1 MKKHYKQ
8 NKSIF
13 TYLPGVIFILFI
25 IIMCALF
32 LFMPKKKYSANEKRY
47 LSDFP
52 NLNAT
57 TLFDGS
63 FGDEFE
69 TYMSDHVAG
78 RDLFVGLN
86 AYYDLFSGRNG
97 SNGVYSGS
105 DSYLIND
112 PAEFK
117 DNRVKRNVSLLAQ
130 FAQDNNVKAVFMAV
144 PSTGY
149 IMNDKLPANHKNY
162 NDDTLFEIINEN
174 KGNMELLDLRNS
186 FKQSALDGVQLYY
199 KTDHHWTSA
208 GAYTAYREY
217 CKKMGI
223 DATSKDEFNI
233 EKYDNFFGTTY
244 STSALWLNS
253 ADTVELWRNKNHNEN
268 TVRVDITEGSQTL
281 SYNTMFFTNHL
292 EAADKYPI
300 FLDGNH
306 SLVKITNNNAP
317 KKKLLMINDSYSH
330 CIAPFLSDNYSEII
344 MVDLRYYKMPVSDII
359 KKEEITDVLM
369 LYGIDNLVTDDNIN
383 FLS

>member
-1 MKKHYKQ
+1 MKNYKQ

-25 IIMCALF
+25 IIMCGLF
-32 LFMPKKKYSANEKRY
+32 LFSTKKKYSANEKRY
-47 LSDFP
+47 LSTFP
-52 NLNAT
+52 EFNAS

-69 TYMSDHVAG
+69 TYMSDHIAN
-78 RDLFVGLN
+78 RDFFVGIN
-86 AYYDLFSGRNG
+86 AYYNLYSGRNG
-97 SNGVYSGS
+97 SDGVYSGS

-112 PAEFK
+112 PAELK
-117 DNRVKRNVSLLAQ
+117 DNRVERNVTLLSQ
-130 FAQDNNVKAVFMAV
+130 FAQENNVKATLMVV

-149 IMNDKLPANHKNY
+149 IMDNKLPVNHKNY
-162 NDDTLFEIINEN
+162 NDDTLFEIIYNS
-174 KGNMELLDLRNS
+174 KGSLEFLDLRNS
-186 FKQSALDGVQLYY
+186 FKQSAADGAQLYY
-199 KTDHHWTSA
+199 KTDHHWTTA
-208 GAYTAYREY
+208 GAYTAYKDY
-217 CKKMGI
+217 CQKEEL
-223 DATSKDEFNI
+223 DATPKDEFNI

-244 STSALWLNS
+244 STSALWLNPP
-253 ADTVELWRNKNHNEN
+253 DTVEVWRNKNHSEN
-268 TVRVDITEGSQTL
+268 TVRVDITEGKQTL
-281 SYNTMFFTNHL
+281 SYAAMFFTNYL

-359 KKEEITDVLM
+359 KEEGITDVLM

-383 FLS
+383 FLA

>member
-1 MKKHYKQ
+1 MKKYYSK
-8 NKSIF
+8 NKSVL
-13 TYLPGVIFILFI
+13 TYLPGGVFILFI
-25 IIMCALF
+25 IIMCVLF

-47 LSDFP
+47 LNVFP
-52 NLNAT
+52 EFNID
-57 TLFDGS
+57 TLFSGS
-63 FGDEFE
+63 FGEEFE

-78 RDLFVGLN
+78 RDFFVGLN
-86 AYYDLFSGRNG
+86 AYYDMYSGRNG
-97 SNGVYSGS
+97 SNGVYRGS

-117 DNRVKRNVSLLAQ
+117 DNRVERNVSLLSQ
-130 FAQDNNVKAVFMAV
+130 FAQNNNVKATLMAV

-149 IMNDKLPANHKNY
+149 IMSSKLPSNHKNY
-162 NDDTLFEIINEN
+162 NDDTFFEIINKN
-174 KGNMELLDLRNS
+174 KGNMEFLDLRNT
-186 FKQSALDGVQLYY
+186 FKQSAADGAQLYY

-208 GAYTAYREY
+208 GAYTAYKAY
-217 CKKMGI
+217 CQNAGL
-223 DATSKDEFNI
+223 DATTKEEFNI
-233 EKYDNFFGTTY
+233 EKFDDFFGTTY
-244 STSALWLNS
+244 STSALWLNP
-253 ADTVELWRNKNHNEN
+253 ADTVEIWRNKNHNEN
-268 TVRVDITEGSQTL
+268 TVRVDITEGKNTL
-281 SYNTMFFTNHL
+281 SYATMFFTNHL

-359 KKEEITDVLM
+359 KNEGITDVLM

-383 FLS
+383 FLA